1 MTHLLCDLLERPLGS
16 TWAFHTIIRNSWLT
30 KYSFPHHSL
39 SNAEKSLRALCKEG
53 LKPRKV
59 KFPLINVFFFI
70 CVTGYFASRL
80 ASSWGIA
87 ELTSD
92 MVLISWRLCFLLSTK
107 KSLDYRIKAR
117 HLKGMMFLPPR
128 CYTSYLLSLTPKLHN
143 CCFSLVTICYL
154 LRLSHF
160 GLLSKEASP
169 GKEAKK
175 SWF

>member
-1 MTHLLCDLLERPLGS
+1 MTHLLCDLLETPLGS
-16 TWAFHTIIRNSWLT
+16 TWAFHTILRNWLT

-39 SNAEKSLRALCKEG
+39 SNAEKSLKALCKEG

-59 KFPLINVFFFI
+59 KFPLNNVFFLI

-92 MVLISWRLCFLLSTK
+92 MVLISRRLCFLLSTK
-107 KSLDYRIKAR
+107 KSLDYKIKAR
-117 HLKGMMFLPPR
+117 HLKGMRFLPTC

-143 CCFSLVTICYL
+143 CCFSLVTICCL
-154 LRLSHF
+154 LRLSHL
-160 GLLSKEASP
+160 GLLTKETSP
-169 GKEAKK
+169 GKEAKM
-175 SWF
+175 SWS